1 MLLPR
6 FAFALSFLA
15 LAAHPGC
22 GTDARGVD
30 DCREIER
37 ARCEAAFTCGQVS
50 DLDQCRRFYRD
61 HCLHGLA
68 VTPPSQSRVEACV
81 GTIKKASACVK
92 RVGTAATLAE
102 CEEGDGEVVTSDP
115 IGISSACEV
124 VSSPERTAEC
134 AFLSPEPIREPDG
147 GNNGQGGGSGESGGN
162 GATSGSG
169 EAGESGSAGG
179 AG

>member
-1 MLLPR
+1 MPSPR
-6 FAFALSFLA
+6 FAFALSLLP

-30 DCREIER
+30 DCRDIER

-50 DLDQCRRFYRD
+50 DLDRCRRFYRD

-92 RVGTAATLAE
+92 RAGTAATLAD
-102 CEEGDGEVVTSDP
+102 CAGDGEVVTTDP
-115 IGISSACEV
+115 IGISYACEV
-124 VSSPERTAEC
+124 VSTPERTAEC
-134 AFLSPEPIREPDG
+134 SFLSPEPIEAPDD
-147 GNNGQGGGSGESGGN
+147 GNDGQAGESGEG
-162 GATSGSG
+162 
-169 EAGESGSAGG
+169 GESGSAGSRG
-179 AG
+179 